1 MEPQLLAVNFAHNKD
16 GARNR
21 ERVYSEL
28 EETTKIKTDCIII
41 IVTLINLPQ
50 RSWMAVANLS
60 FFPIVDNPRLSI
72 DASDKMRSDCSV
84 RSSISS
90 SSNFLAMPSSLN
102 SAFAQTLTRWTSQS
116 EKKKQEQKKLRTGQK
131 KLISQKAKLFWREL
145 TSRIFDIFSLIHGH
159 HAWSKTRARS
169 SF

>member
-1 MEPQLLAVNFAHNKD
+1 MAVNFSHNKD
-16 GARNR
+16 GARNC

-41 IVTLINLPQ
+41 IVTLINLPV
-50 RSWMAVANLS
+50 AVANLS

-84 RSSISS
+84 RPSISS

-102 SAFAQTLTRWTSQS
+102 SAFAQTLTR
-116 EKKKQEQKKLRTGQK
+116 
-131 KLISQKAKLFWREL
+131 
-145 TSRIFDIFSLIHGH
+145 
-159 HAWSKTRARS
+159 
-169 SF
+169 